1 MSRLKVTLKKSSIG
15 YPQDQRG
22 TLRALGLK
30 KMHQTVEHDD
40 NPSVRGMVQK
50 VTHLVVVEEI
60 K

>member
-50 VTHLVVVEEI
+50 VTHLVAVEEI

>member
-30 KMHQTVEHDD
+30 KMHQSVEHDD

-50 VTHLVVVEEI
+50 VTHLVAVEEI

>member
-1 MSRLKVTLKKSSIG
+1 MSKLKVTLKKSSIG

-50 VTHLVVVEEI
+50 VTHLVEVEEI

>member
-1 MSRLKVTLKKSSIG
+1 MSKLKVTLKKSSIG

-30 KMHQTVEHDD
+30 RMHQAVEHDD

-50 VTHLVVVEEI
+50 ITHLVTVEEI
-60 K
+60 E